1 MILSKKTIEI
11 DGHSATLDCFVPEV
25 TDRFSGKGNRP
36 AVIILPGGGY
46 AGLADHEADP
56 IALKLCSEG
65 IPAFVLY
72 YAVKAS
78 GKVFPVALA
87 EALTAVKYVRDRAEE
102 FWVDPNNIAT
112 LGFSAGGHLCAT
124 TGTLWNSPVL
134 DKYLDGDRKAYRP
147 DKMILCYPVISTD
160 TTPHIGSFQNLMG
173 KNFDELTEEER
184 LLCSA
189 EKQVGSHTPPAF
201 IWSTAEDTGVP
212 PQNSMVLA
220 MELAKNKIPFELH
233 IYPHGYHGLSLG
245 THTTTPVTFGNNHGC
260 ADWSDKAIA
269 FMFDRFEV
277 K

>member
-1 MILSKKTIEI
+1 MIFSKTAIKI
-11 DGHSATLDCFVPEV
+11 DGHSATLDSFIPNV
-25 TDRFSGKGNRP
+25 TNGFLGNGSRP

-56 IALKLCSEG
+56 IALKFCSEG
-65 IPAFVLY
+65 VPAFVLY
-72 YAVKAS
+72 YAVKTD
-78 GKVFPVALA
+78 GKIFPVALA
-87 EALTAVKYVRDRAEE
+87 QALTAVKYVRERSEE
-102 FWVDPNNIAT
+102 FGIDPNNIAT

-134 DKYLDGDRKAYRP
+134 DKYLDGDRNAYRP
-147 DKMILCYPVISTD
+147 DKMILCYPVISAGS
-160 TTPHIGSFQNLMG
+160 TPHIGSFENLTG
-173 KNFDELTEEER
+173 KSFDSLTDDEK
-184 LLCSA
+184 LLLST

-212 PQNSMVLA
+212 PLNSIVM
-220 MELAKNKIPFELH
+220 AKTLTENHIPFELH

-245 THTTTPVTFGNNHGC
+245 THVTTPATFGNNYGC

-269 FMFDRFEV
+269 FMFDKFEV